1 MKKFDNVHAVIG
13 YEVIALRK
21 EESTLMVFPFFSD
34 RIFGL
39 RQRIF
44 LSNLI
49 VFPKRKNQ
57 DMYFKKRRLF

>member
-49 VFPKRKNQ
+49 VFPKPEN
-57 DMYFKKRRLF
+57 